1 VDYVASLHDGHVF
14 LSLTSRFVATLNF
27 STDIYDGKVLIEG
40 INRSLL
46 PASDYP
52 FQIGDEVVSVDGSSA
67 EELIRDFSKYVTDGN
82 VRSTR
87 RSATELIPVRP
98 QSIMPHAPDVG
109 DKATVVIRR
118 SNDDLETY
126 LIPWTKTGVPLLQ
139 AGLVPNPKTLVAR
152 SAVSDVSLDYAPYLR
167 TIAEFQIAR
176 APIERG
182 VSGFGALRPIF
193 ALPSNFKQRLGAN
206 SSTDA
211 FYSGTYDFDGYRMGF
226 IRIPHFAPSIGIP
239 AAIQQFE
246 KELAY
251 FQENTDGLIVD
262 DMRNTGEIIYYGVE
276 IARRLIG
283 CSFRAVQF
291 DIRATAEWIRSF
303 SSDLD
308 SARARRAPQY
318 VIDTLEM
325 FLKALEQAYAENRGL
340 TGPLPLNITF
350 LNPPLAVPSP
360 DVTPAGDAEGR
371 LIAYT
376 KPVMVLIDEFSVSTG
391 DMFPAMMQDANAA
404 LLFGM
409 RTNGMGGTNAAYN
422 AGAYS
427 EVSIGPT
434 RGLAVRKDAIAT
446 DDSPTAPFIENI
458 GVRPE
463 IVEDYM
469 TKDNLL
475 HQGATYIGDFSRAMV
490 DYIRSRQ

>member
-1 VDYVASLHDGHVF
+1 MKGLSFILLLLCPALPLPGQLTKEQKPIDFQTLVAQYAKRYAPYEWKRQIFGFDLLNIAPFVQRIADSRDDLEFYEICVDYVASLHDGHVF

-152 SAVSDVSLDYAPYLR
+152 SAVSDVSLDSAPYLR

-182 VSGFGALRPIF
+182 VSGLRRTSAHFRPAL
-193 ALPSNFKQRLGAN
+193 
-206 SSTDA
+206 
-211 FYSGTYDFDGYRMGF
+211 
-226 IRIPHFAPSIGIP
+226 
-239 AAIQQFE
+239 E
-246 KELAY
+246 
-251 FQENTDGLIVD
+251 FQTA
-262 DMRNTGEIIYYGVE
+262 
-276 IARRLIG
+276 ARR
-283 CSFRAVQF
+283 Q
-291 DIRATAEWIRSF
+291 
-303 SSDLD
+303 
-308 SARARRAPQY
+308 
-318 VIDTLEM
+318 
-325 FLKALEQAYAENRGL
+325 
-340 TGPLPLNITF
+340 
-350 LNPPLAVPSP
+350 
-360 DVTPAGDAEGR
+360 
-371 LIAYT
+371 
-376 KPVMVLIDEFSVSTG
+376 
-391 DMFPAMMQDANAA
+391 
-404 LLFGM
+404 
-409 RTNGMGGTNAAYN
+409 
-422 AGAYS
+422 
-427 EVSIGPT
+427 
-434 RGLAVRKDAIAT
+434 
-446 DDSPTAPFIENI
+446 
-458 GVRPE
+458 
-463 IVEDYM
+463 
-469 TKDNLL
+469 
-475 HQGATYIGDFSRAMV
+475 
-490 DYIRSRQ
+490 